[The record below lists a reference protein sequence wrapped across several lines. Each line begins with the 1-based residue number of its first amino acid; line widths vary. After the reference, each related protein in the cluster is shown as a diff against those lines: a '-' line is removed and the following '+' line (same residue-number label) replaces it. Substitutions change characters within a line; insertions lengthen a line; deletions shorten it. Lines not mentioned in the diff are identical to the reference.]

1 MSRFVCNALIVF
13 VFFSIINAH
22 AVERYKI
29 NVKSNHNRYTNT
41 STYDI
46 SIRRDGLRP
55 INFPEPDESTLRDV
69 PSITSLILQTTWDSY
84 TPRQSY
90 RSKSPSRSIPHE
102 TWQPVSYKT
111 WEEKIKGLPR
121 RISRP
126 SGFSNMIRNIGPVR
140 GLLGIGGITCIV
152 VALFNSN

>member
-1 MSRFVCNALIVF
+1 MSRIVCSALIAAF
-13 VFFSIINAH
+13 VLFSVNAH
-22 AVERYKI
+22 AVERYEV

-46 SIRRDGLRP
+46 SIYRSGFRR
-55 INFPEPDESTLRDV
+55 ITFPVPDEVALRDV

-84 TPRQSY
+84 SPRQSY
-90 RSKSPSRSIPHE
+90 QAKSPSRPAARQ
-102 TWQPVSYKT
+102 TWQPVKRMT

-121 RISRP
+121 RNSRP
-126 SGFSNMIRNIGPVR
+126 SGFSNMLRSIGPVR
-140 GLLGIGGITCIV
+140 GLLGIGGVTCIV